1 MNINFSEIH
10 PLIIQRFGLD
20 NLVGKSGK
28 DEYIYRCPF
37 CQDNGKTPDIKG
49 KLYVNNKS
57 LKYHCF
63 RCGKAGRL
71 IVNPSDIN
79 LSPTPSNSEL
89 INRLE
94 EQAGISTGVI
104 PLEDKTVKLE
114 YEIPRFYP
122 VEGSQEYNYLKSRGI
137 SDYLIKRYDIR
148 IGSVVS
154 KYAYRII
161 IPNRVVSI
169 DGYTDM
175 TDMFVAR
182 YIFDIPKDEEGRDL
196 IQKYLNPFGT
206 NRRKV
211 VFNLHR
217 IKDNQPIIITEGCFT
232 AISAGLNAVA
242 TYGKLVT
249 NDQINQILA
258 KKPSRL
264 YINLDPDAYYSDTL
278 KLCTRIKRMNSELPL
293 FIVRFRKEDG
303 EHADAS
309 DIPREKYLNY
319 LKLARLYNPFE
330 LKLLSGLG
338 LDHTYLDVFENL
350 NNVSN
355 L

>member
-1 MNINFSEIH
+1 MVNNINSSEIN
-10 PLIIQRFGLD
+10 PLIIQRFGLE
-20 NLVGKSGK
+20 NLVSKSGK
-28 DEYIYRCPF
+28 DEYVYKCPF
-37 CQDNGKTPDIKG
+37 CTDRGKSPDLKG

-63 RCGKAGRL
+63 RCGKSGRL
-71 IVNPSDIN
+71 IVNSSTVN
-79 LSPTPSNSEL
+79 LIPTPSNSEL
-89 INRLE
+89 ISKLE
-94 EQAGISTGVI
+94 EQVNISAGISL
-104 PLEDKTVKLE
+104 PEDRIVKLE

-122 VEGSQEYNYLKSRGI
+122 LPGSQEYNYLKSRGI

-148 IGSVVS
+148 IGSIVS
-154 KYAYRII
+154 KYAYRVI
-161 IPNRVVSI
+161 IPNRVIQKDENS
-169 DGYTDM
+169 DL

-182 YIFDIPKDEEGRDL
+182 YIFDIPKNEEGRYL
-196 IQKYLNPFGT
+196 VQRYLNPFGA

-217 IKDNQPIIITEGCFT
+217 IKENQPIIITEGCFT

-278 KLCTRIKRMNSELPL
+278 KLCSRINKRLPELPL
-293 FIVRFRKEDG
+293 YIVRFNKEEG
-303 EHADAS
+303 EHVDAS
-309 DIPREKYLNY
+309 DMTKEKYLYY
-319 LKLARLYNPFE
+319 LKRARLYNPFE
-330 LKLLSGLG
+330 LKIMSSLG
-338 LDHTYLDVFENL
+338 LDHAYLDVFKEN
-350 NNVSN
+350 
-355 L
+355 

>member
-1 MNINFSEIH
+1 MVKGINYSEIH
-10 PLIIQRFGLD
+10 PLIIQRFGVD

-37 CQDNGKTPDIKG
+37 CQDNGKTPDLKG
-49 KLYVNNKS
+49 KLYVNNKL

-63 RCGKAGRL
+63 RCGKAGSL
-71 IVNPSDIN
+71 IVNPKDIE
-79 LSPTPSNSEL
+79 LYTPTPSNSEL

-94 EQAGISTGVI
+94 EQVGISIGITTS
-104 PLEDKTVKLE
+104 EDNTVKLN

-122 VEGSQEYNYLKSRGI
+122 MPGSQEYNYLKSRGI

-154 KYAYRII
+154 KYAYRVI
-161 IPNRVVSI
+161 IPNRVIQKDEYS
-169 DGYTDM
+169 DL

-182 YIFDIPKDEEGRDL
+182 YIFDIPEDEEGREL
-196 IQKYLNPFGT
+196 VQRYLNPFGN

-217 IKDNQPIIITEGCFT
+217 IKDNQPIIVTEGCFT

-249 NDQINQILA
+249 NIQLNQILA

-278 KLCTRIKRMNSELPL
+278 KLCSRINRLVPDLPL
-293 FIVRFRKEDG
+293 YIVRFKKEDG

-309 DIPREKYLNY
+309 DISKEKYFYY
-319 LKLARLYNPFE
+319 LRNARLYNPFE
-330 LKLLSGLG
+330 LRLLSGLG
-338 LDHTYLDVFENL
+338 LDHAYLDAFEGF
-350 NNVSN
+350 S
-355 L
+355 

>member
-1 MNINFSEIH
+1 MVKGINYSEIH
-10 PLIIQRFGLD
+10 PLIIQRFGTD
-20 NLVGKSGK
+20 NLVGKSGQ

-37 CQDNGKTPDIKG
+37 CEDNGKSPDLKG
-49 KLYVNNKS
+49 KLYVNNKL

-63 RCGKAGRL
+63 RCGQSGRL

-79 LSPTPSNSEL
+79 LTPTPSNSEL
-89 INRLE
+89 ISRLE
-94 EQAGISTGVI
+94 EQVGISTGV
-104 PLEDKTVKLE
+104 LVSEDNLVKLE
-114 YEIPRFYP
+114 YEIPKFYP
-122 VEGSQEYNYLKSRGI
+122 LPGSQEYNYLKFRGI

-148 IGSVVS
+148 IGSVIS

-161 IPNRVVSI
+161 IPNRVVHI
-169 DGYTDM
+169 DEYTDK

-182 YIFDIPKDEEGRDL
+182 YIFDIPKDEEGREL
-196 IQKYLNPFGT
+196 IQKYLNPFGN

-217 IKDNQPIIITEGCFT
+217 IKENQPIIVTEGCFT

-249 NDQINQILA
+249 NDQIKQILV

-278 KLCTRIKRMNSELPL
+278 KLCSRINQIVPELPL
-293 FIVRFRKEDG
+293 YIVRFKREEG

-309 DIPREKYLNY
+309 DIPRDKYIYY
-319 LKLARLYNPFE
+319 LKEARLYNPFE
-330 LKLLSGLG
+330 LRLMSSLG
-338 LDHTYLDVFENL
+338 LDHAYLDVFDEFK
-350 NNVSN
+350 
-355 L
+355 